1 MVKLT
6 GKAKGFILG
15 FLVGCVFGGP
25 IVSYISDR
33 MVM

>member
-1 MVKLT
+1 MKMT
-6 GKAKGFILG
+6 SKSKGFILG